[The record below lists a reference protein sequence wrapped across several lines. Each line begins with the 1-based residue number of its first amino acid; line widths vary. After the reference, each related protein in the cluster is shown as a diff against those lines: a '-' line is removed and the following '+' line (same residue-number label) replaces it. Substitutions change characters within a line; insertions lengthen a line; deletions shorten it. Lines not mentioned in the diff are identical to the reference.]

1 MEPQFALKE
10 ERIQGSNGLTL
21 FLRSWRPKGQSV
33 GVVVIVPGFNSHSG
47 YYSWVGA

>member
-21 FLRSWRPKGQSV
+21 FLKEAVMADIKSWIAARVPAV
-33 GVVVIVPGFNSHSG
+33 GDR
-47 YYSWVGA
+47 AATA